1 MDRDQQHPASR
12 GYAWRNVVRSK
23 PDPLLVAIL
32 GTAIGLALLILG
44 LALFWGSGS
53 IRAELPWY
61 IPLMS
66 AFVALTTLS
75 IAYLALG
82 RYHVLRDP
90 LSFWVGYGFATYG
103 IGQIFYALTWPG
115 VLPGGASILGRLPST
130 SAWIALV
137 DLTLLISFLVAAIF
151 MRWPGKQSF
160 ASNSSW
166 LWGLV
171 AWLSLVILGFR
182 LLISGESYLPVF
194 ILVEG
199 RYAPPMR
206 AWVELLLIAFA
217 AGCVLS
223 IGYYQRSGDKLAGFL
238 AFPQMALVF
247 ISMMVLIGGRRYDLW
262 WYVQRVILVGGY
274 LMVLFGLLSE
284 YVRLLRRE
292 NEGWQLL
299 EAIFENVPMGLAV
312 TNGPPHFSLAHISRN
327 GREMNQ
333 RSIDRLTGSAAPEE
347 SSGWKILLPDGVA
360 ELTSEQLPL
369 QRVSRSGEE
378 IRNLE
383 LMMESPDGQQTSLLV
398 SAAPIRDPRGNIR
411 AALSMWL
418 DITEH
423 KHTEE
428 ILKRNEALYR
438 AIARNIP
445 KGGVFVVDKRMRY
458 LIAEGMIVED
468 LGYTREMLEGHTLH
482 EIFDAEVA
490 ARMEAR
496 FRRVFAGETI
506 SHEAERLGRIYWS
519 QYALLDDPP
528 EHAIVITLDIT
539 ERKQA
544 EQALGESEQQFRAI
558 INQATA
564 GIVRTDMESRLL
576 FVNQAFCKML
586 GLDEAE
592 LLDKKLWS
600 VTHPDDIEED
610 RRLHDRLIQRGL
622 PFQLE
627 KRFIRQDGA
636 ILWVNVSAAPI
647 LDDVHKPQSAVSV
660 IVDITERKQAEA
672 ELHQLNLQLENRVT
686 ERTLE
691 LQTANEALLEHRRRL
706 QTLSQRLVEVQEQ
719 ERRALARELHDRVG
733 QSLIA
738 LNLNLTIINNQLA
751 DKLTDPV
758 SSRLA
763 DSIKLATEIIAIVRD
778 VMSDLRPLV
787 LDEYGLVAAL
797 RAFVEKFET
806 RYGLQIE
813 FSSSEQPLPRVGS
826 ALEMTVLRIAQ
837 EALLNIVRHAQADL
851 VSLSLQWED
860 HTVLL
865 TVQDNGIGF
874 QLSHEANYPDGH
886 GLMIMRERAEAVGG
900 KLRVSSTSG
909 MGTRIEASLP
919 FQVDGKGEA
928 EEEMQD

>member
-1 MDRDQQHPASR
+1 MYRDQQNTGSR
-12 GYAWRNVVRSK
+12 GYAWRILVRSK

-44 LALFWGSGS
+44 LALFWGSGP

-61 IPLMS
+61 IPLIS

-115 VLPGGASILGRLPST
+115 LLPGGASVLGRLPNT

-137 DLTLLISFLVAAIF
+137 DLTLLITFLVAAIF

-160 ASNSSW
+160 ASNRSW
-166 LWGLV
+166 VWGLV
-171 AWLSLVILGFR
+171 AWLSFVILAFR

-194 ILVEG
+194 ILAEG

-206 AWVELLLIAFA
+206 AWVDVLLVAFA

-312 TNGPPHFSLAHISRN
+312 TNGPPHFSLARISRN

-333 RSIDRLTGSAAPEE
+333 RSIDRLTGSASPEE
-347 SSGWKILLPDGVA
+347 SSAWKIFLPDGSA

-383 LMMESPDGQQTSLLV
+383 LMMESPEGQQTSLLV

-411 AALSMWL
+411 AALSTWL

-468 LGYTREMLEGHTLH
+468 LGYTREMLEGHTLN

-506 SHEAERLGRIYWS
+506 SHETERLGRIYWS

-544 EQALGESEQQFRAI
+544 EHALGESEQQFRAI

-564 GIVRTDMESRLL
+564 GIVRTDMEGRLI

-586 GLDEAE
+586 GLDESE
-592 LLDKKLWS
+592 LLDKKLWR

-610 RRLHDRLIQRGL
+610 RRLYDRLLQRGL
-622 PFQLE
+622 PFKLE
-627 KRFIRQDGA
+627 KRFIRPDGA

-647 LDDVHKPQSAVSV
+647 LDDMDRPQSAVSI

-672 ELHQLNLQLENRVT
+672 DLHQLNLQLENRVK
-686 ERTLE
+686 ERTRE
-691 LQTANEALLEHRRRL
+691 LQTANEALREHRRRL

-797 RAFVEKFET
+797 RAFVEKFES
-806 RYGLQIE
+806 RYGLHIE

-851 VSLSLQWED
+851 VSVSLQWGD

-874 QLSHEANYPDGH
+874 QSLHETKYPDGR

-900 KLRVSSTSG
+900 TLRVTSTSG

-919 FQVDGKGEA
+919 FEVDGKGKAEA
-928 EEEMQD
+928 ELQD